1 MGKIEKALTRGFSC
15 LLTMWLQMSLTL
27 KNVLYILNASGFFFS
42 YGKGNELFKLMKPSG
57 CFFSSDSYISLI
69 KYLST
74 FLGPLYS
81 PC

>member
-1 MGKIEKALTRGFSC
+1 MGKNEKALTRGFSC
-15 LLTMWLQMSLTL
+15 LLTVWLHFSLTL
-27 KNVLYILNASGFFFS
+27 KNVLCILNANGFFS
-42 YGKGNELFKLMKPSG
+42 YGKANELFKLMKPSG
-57 CFFSSDSYISLI
+57 CSVSSNSSVVLI